1 MSNVTVRKDED
12 AIEFLEDDVC
22 LYDLTLDE
30 IYRQGVEFWLNHLSD
45 KNWFCDSVKAQFL
58 SLVK

>member
-1 MSNVTVRKDED
+1 MIKVNFVDES
-12 AIEFLEDDVC
+12 IEFLEDDVC
-22 LYDLTLDE
+22 FYDLTIDE